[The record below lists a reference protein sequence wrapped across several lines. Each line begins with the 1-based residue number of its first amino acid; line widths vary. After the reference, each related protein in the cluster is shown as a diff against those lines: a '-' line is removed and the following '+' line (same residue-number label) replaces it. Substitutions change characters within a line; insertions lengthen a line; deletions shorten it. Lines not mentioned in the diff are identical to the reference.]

1 MKKFLALLSALC
13 AAAVFPTAAANAGT
27 PGSCSRAQAGLVRGG
42 RACVRLDGRW
52 TWRLLA
58 QEATNETAPVVDPVT
73 PTTAP
78 PAPPPAPPTPAAPVS
93 VVAVLPDPCKLLDPA
108 LASFGSAFGKE
119 MFTQAGRTEATFRS
133 CGFSSISAYL
143 ALTKD
148 KSRSSYDD
156 VEASRYL
163 PNPDGSF
170 TFKDGSSLR
179 LFTTKKGVRI
189 FFFSGSIDTKETLA
203 AAQVLFN
210 SVVAQI

>member
-58 QEATNETAPVVDPVT
+58 QEATDETAPVVDPVT
-73 PTTAP
+73 PTA
-78 PAPPPAPPTPAAPVS
+78 APPAPPTPAAPVS

-108 LASFGSAFGKE
+108 LASFGSAFGRE
-119 MFTQAGRTEATFRS
+119 MGSVAVKAEATFRQ
-133 CGFSSISAYL
+133 CNAGTTYNTFVYL
-143 ALTKD
+143 SLSKGNAKG
-148 KSRSSYDD
+148 YGDD
-156 VEASRYL
+156 VEVSRYL

-170 TFKDGSSLR
+170 TFKDGSY
-179 LFTTKKGVRI
+179 VRI
-189 FFFSGSIDTKETLA
+189 FTVKKGIRIFFYSGSVSSNEQLA
-203 AAQVLFN
+203 AAQALFAA
-210 SVVAQI
+210 VVAQI